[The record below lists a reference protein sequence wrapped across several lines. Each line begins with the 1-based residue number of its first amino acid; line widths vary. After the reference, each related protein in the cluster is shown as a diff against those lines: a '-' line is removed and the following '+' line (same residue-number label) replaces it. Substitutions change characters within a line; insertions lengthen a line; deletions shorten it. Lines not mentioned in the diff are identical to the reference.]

1 MAMSAAAEGPAQK
14 KRKFADVEQDNL
26 PEWLAAQLEGV
37 CTEHQRTAV
46 RQWFASYGKQGVAT
60 MQVQVLD
67 LDVGKIFPNMPES
80 DRVRIVSA
88 LHNATRPAPPE
99 PAPWHQRKPF
109 VDVGIQS
116 IFCFNRML
124 PPKASPIGLVD
135 YLTYWV

>member
-1 MAMSAAAEGPAQK
+1 MSAAAEGPAQK

-46 RQWFASYGKQGVAT
+46 RQWFASYGKQDVAT

-67 LDVGKIFPNMPES
+67 LAVGKIFPHA
-80 DRVRIVSA
+80 RVGPSA
-88 LHNATRPAPPE
+88 HSVGAAQRNAPCSTG

-135 YLTYWV
+135 YLTYWF